1 MPGLPAVTADAK
13 EITRFTEYLPKT
25 EYLSKQEE
33 IPMPFPL
40 VPLLVGAAAGAFATY
55 LLTNKLGAKK
65 SSADQAPAEPIDAK
79 PDATPLSD

>member
-1 MPGLPAVTADAK
+1 
-13 EITRFTEYLPKT
+13 
-25 EYLSKQEE
+25 
-33 IPMPFPL
+33 MPFPL